1 MTIED
6 FVLEKFIGKGS
17 FGKVALAK
25 RKDNKKKIYAMKI
38 LYKET
43 IVDRRQVW
51 LSLFNLLFCVY

>member
-6 FVLEKFIGKGS
+6 FVLVKNIGKGS
-17 FGKVALAK
+17 FGKVALVK
-25 RKDNKKKIYAMKI
+25 RKDNENKFYAMKI